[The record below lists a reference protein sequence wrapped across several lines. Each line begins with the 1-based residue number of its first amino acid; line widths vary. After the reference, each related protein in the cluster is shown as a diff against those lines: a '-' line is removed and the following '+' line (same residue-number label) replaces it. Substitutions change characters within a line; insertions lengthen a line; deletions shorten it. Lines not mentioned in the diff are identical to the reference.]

1 MQQHYAS
8 WKSVHDLPE
17 AIRHHVDELLK
28 CRIDGQL
35 LCELFNLAPHCST
48 CSTEKVSLGTQ
59 CCPTQIDT
67 ELNDIDEKFDFRN
80 TNDEDYIEY
89 ETKDKK
95 DFFMT
100 TASPPRS
107 GQTQTLNVSIANNGE
122 LGQVKQ

>member
-1 MQQHYAS
+1 MLQFDISIVYI
-8 WKSVHDLPE
+8 VL
-17 AIRHHVDELLK
+17 IRFYNVEPSH
-28 CRIDGQL
+28 
-35 LCELFNLAPHCST
+35 
-48 CSTEKVSLGTQ
+48 
-59 CCPTQIDT
+59 QIDT

-80 TNDEDYIEY
+80 TNDDDYIEY

-107 GQTQTLNVSIANNGE
+107 GQTQTINVSIANGGE